1 MPVMNR
7 LLQDPEAE
15 VKGEAEVSMDDFR
28 IFLK

>member
-15 VKGEAEVSMDDFR
+15 VKAEAEISMDDFR
-28 IFLK
+28 MFIK